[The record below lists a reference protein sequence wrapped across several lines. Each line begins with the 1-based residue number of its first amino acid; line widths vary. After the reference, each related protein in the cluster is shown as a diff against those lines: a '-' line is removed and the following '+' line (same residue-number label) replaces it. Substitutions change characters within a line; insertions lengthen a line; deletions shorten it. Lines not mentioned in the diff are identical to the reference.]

1 MPKFDFNNNRYAR
14 LWTDSDVRFLRSLI
28 DESGLLRTNYGWWK
42 TQFTKA
48 SNATPV
54 AADGTA
60 TFTVQAKD
68 RTATPMMDMRAPLG
82 DSVPLDYKGISWYSA
97 TIPDFIAP
105 GIVETAPQRE
115 YKERLFAQFGNDA
128 FLISEWMDDVQ
139 MQIDAAD
146 QTLTNLG
153 AQLIS
158 KGQCSYNFGRGM
170 KGALQKAEIPSENFK
185 KAGTK
190 VWTAADCNL
199 LSQMRTIEVD
209 FRDTK
214 GYNGPM
220 KWQIPYKMYMDVV
233 LKNKEVREL
242 VKQYYTLNDK
252 VFLDSMPVTEEIF
265 NSVVYANYPDL
276 SPIEIVV
283 EKQKDISWDN
293 MTGKFVNGWDSK
305 AAVLRPAGFAGE
317 IQYTDILDVVMFEKY
332 GNNSIT
338 KSFAQME
345 GGIYTLVNTTVPNG
359 MYKEWHTDLIMS
371 AVPSLNEFPYH
382 VIVDTTSANS

>member
-1 MPKFDFNNNRYAR
+1 
-14 LWTDSDVRFLRSLI
+14 
-28 DESGLLRTNYGWWK
+28 
-42 TQFTKA
+42 
-48 SNATPV
+48 
-54 AADGTA
+54 
-60 TFTVQAKD
+60 
-68 RTATPMMDMRAPLG
+68 MRAPLG

-170 KGALQKAEIPSENFK
+170 KGALQKAEIPAENFK
-185 KAGTK
+185 KAGAK

-283 EKQKDISWDN
+283 EKQRTS
-293 MTGKFVNGWDSK
+293 V
-305 AAVLRPAGFAGE
+305 
-317 IQYTDILDVVMFEKY
+317 
-332 GNNSIT
+332 
-338 KSFAQME
+338 
-345 GGIYTLVNTTVPNG
+345 GI
-359 MYKEWHTDLIMS
+359 I
-371 AVPSLNEFPYH
+371 
-382 VIVDTTSANS
+382 